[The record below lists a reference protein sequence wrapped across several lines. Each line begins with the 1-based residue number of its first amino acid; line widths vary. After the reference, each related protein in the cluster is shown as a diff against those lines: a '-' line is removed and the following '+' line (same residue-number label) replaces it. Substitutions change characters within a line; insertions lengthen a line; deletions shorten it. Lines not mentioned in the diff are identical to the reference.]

1 MNSVLDQERYDVS
14 GKELG
19 EIVPNFRND
28 LYNDESRSI
37 SFYDNM
43 LTKGLSFRKK
53 SNVPSDFTI
62 FEEKNYGDTY
72 AKGAPNQAYEY
83 QFPDEGQMFDPVK
96 MYMTGQANYDKIM
109 SGGSLQVS
117 QRRPVMKQR

>member
-19 EIVPNFRND
+19 ELVPAFTHD

-37 SFYDNM
+37 SFYDSM
-43 LTKGLSFRKK
+43 LVKGLNFRKK
-53 SNVPSDFTI
+53 SNVPTDFTI
-62 FEEKNYGDTY
+62 FEEKQYGETY
-72 AKGAPNQAYEY
+72 PSNMPNQSFQYE
-83 QFPDEGQMFDPVK
+83 FPGEGQMFDPVK

-117 QRRPVMKQR
+117 QRRPAMRQR